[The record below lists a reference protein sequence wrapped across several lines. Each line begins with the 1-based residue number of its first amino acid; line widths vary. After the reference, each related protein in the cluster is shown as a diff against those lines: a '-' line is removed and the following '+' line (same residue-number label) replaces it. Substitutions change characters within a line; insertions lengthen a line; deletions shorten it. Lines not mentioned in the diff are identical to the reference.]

1 MESPEQSPLL
11 QRNPIR
17 REKLHELVVRKI
29 EDMIQSGQLKPGDRL
44 PSERDIMS
52 AFNIG
57 RPAVREAFLSLQNR
71 GMIVTENGRRAR
83 VRIPSVDNVFTTLD
97 GVVGLMINHTE
108 TLKNLFDARVFI
120 EAAMARHVV
129 KVLNEQVVAELKEAL
144 DANKRAIGDRERFM
158 QTDIAFH
165 RVLFRA
171 TQNPIFDA
179 VHAALVGWLM
189 EKWRKITRSDA
200 TEKLAYQGH
209 LQIFRAVSKQ
219 DADAADS
226 AMRDHLSSSWT
237 IWTKQ
242 LTRDSLITKDN
253 AIR

>member
-1 MESPEQSPLL
+1 MESVEQDTFL

-44 PSERDIMS
+44 PSERDIMN
-52 AFNIG
+52 AFAIG
-57 RPAVREAFLSLQNR
+57 RPAVREAFLSLQNK
-71 GMIVTENGRRAR
+71 GMIVTANGRRAR

-97 GVVGLMINHTE
+97 GVVGLMINQTE
-108 TLKNLFDARVFI
+108 ALKNLFDARVFI

-129 KVLNEQVVAELKEAL
+129 KVFDAKVISELKEAL

-165 RVLFRA
+165 RVLFGA

-179 VHAALVGWLM
+179 VHVALVGWLM
-189 EKWRKITRSDA
+189 EKWRKIERTDA
-200 TEKLAYQGH
+200 TEALAYRGH
-209 LQIFRAVSKQ
+209 LQIFQAVRTQ
-219 DADAADS
+219 DADAAER
-226 AMRDHLSSSWT
+226 AMRKHLSSSWT

-242 LTRDSLITKDN
+242 LTSSVVPR
-253 AIR
+253 

>member
-1 MESPEQSPLL
+1 M
-11 QRNPIR
+11 QRIPSTR
-17 REKLHELVVRKI
+17 KDWHELVVRKI
-29 EDMIQSGQLKPGDRL
+29 EDMLQSGQLKPGDRL

-57 RPAVREAFLSLQNR
+57 RPAVREAFLSLQNK

-83 VRIPSVDNVFTTLD
+83 VRIPSVDNVLTTLD
-97 GVVGLMINHTE
+97 SVVGLMINQTE
-108 TLKNLFDARVFI
+108 ALKNLFDARVFI

-129 KVLNEQVVAELKEAL
+129 EVVDKKVIAELKEAL
-144 DANKRAIGDRERFM
+144 GANKRAIGDRERFM

-165 RVLFRA
+165 RVLFSA

-189 EKWRKITRSDA
+189 ERWRQIELTHA
-200 TEKLAYQGH
+200 TETLAYQGH
-209 LQIFRAVSKQ
+209 LQIFQAVRKQ
-219 DADAADS
+219 DADAAERT
-226 AMRDHLSSSWT
+226 MRKHLSSSWT

-242 LTRDSLITKDN
+242 LTARIVRRNHET
-253 AIR
+253 